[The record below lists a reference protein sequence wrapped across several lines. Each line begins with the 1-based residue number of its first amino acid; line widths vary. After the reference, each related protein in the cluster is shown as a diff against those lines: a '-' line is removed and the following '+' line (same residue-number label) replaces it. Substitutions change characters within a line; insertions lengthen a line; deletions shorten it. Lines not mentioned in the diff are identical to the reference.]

1 MLAIFGDS
9 DILFFVMREMTL
21 EEKIHKL
28 NVDIV
33 LNGRM
38 TCLDPIKDHRLK
50 VAKFN
55 IAKRELLA
63 KESQKSEI

>member
-1 MLAIFGDS
+1 MTFDLKS
-9 DILFFVMREMTL
+9 DLINEVMRDMTDI
-21 EEKIHKL
+21 EKKIHKL

-33 LNGRM
+33 LNGPI

-63 KESQKSEI
+63 KEFQKSEI

>member
-1 MLAIFGDS
+1 MTFDLKS
-9 DILFFVMREMTL
+9 DLINEVMRDMTDI
-21 EEKIHKL
+21 EKKIHKL

-33 LNGRM
+33 LNGPI

-50 VAKFN
+50 VGKFN

-63 KESQKSEI
+63 KEFQKSEI

>member
-1 MLAIFGDS
+1 
-9 DILFFVMREMTL
+9 MRETDI
-21 EEKIHKL
+21 EKKIHQL

-38 TCLDPIKDHRLK
+38 RSLDPIKDHRLK

-55 IAKRELLA
+55 IAKRELLK

>member
-1 MLAIFGDS
+1 LTFDLKS
-9 DILFFVMREMTL
+9 DLINEVMRDMTDI
-21 EEKIHKL
+21 EKKIHKL

-33 LNGRM
+33 LNGPI

-63 KESQKSEI
+63 KEFQKSEI

>member
-1 MLAIFGDS
+1 MTFDLKS
-9 DILFFVMREMTL
+9 DLINGVMRDMTDI
-21 EEKIHKL
+21 EKKIHKL

-33 LNGRM
+33 LNGPI

-63 KESQKSEI
+63 KEFQKSEI

>member
-1 MLAIFGDS
+1 MTFDLKS
-9 DILFFVMREMTL
+9 DLINEVMRDMTDI
-21 EEKIHKL
+21 EKKIHKL

-33 LNGRM
+33 LNGPI

>member
-1 MLAIFGDS
+1 MRDMT
-9 DILFFVMREMTL
+9 DIEK
-21 EEKIHKL
+21 KIHKL

-33 LNGRM
+33 LNGPI

-50 VAKFN
+50 VVKFN

-63 KESQKSEI
+63 KEFQKSEI